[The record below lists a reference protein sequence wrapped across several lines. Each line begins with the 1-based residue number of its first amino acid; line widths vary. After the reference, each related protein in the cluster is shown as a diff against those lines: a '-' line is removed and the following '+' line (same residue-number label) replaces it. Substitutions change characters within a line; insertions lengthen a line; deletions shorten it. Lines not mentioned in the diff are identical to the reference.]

1 MFHPQS
7 FGELVDARAKHNI
20 LALCQL
26 SVDFSRCVPWLRH
39 KDSAEVPELLLC
51 QREVHSA
58 AGICDRGNSQ
68 AVAPIRRF
76 HNEGLLCNHLRARHV
91 AVHWRHRVAAMAAM
105 AWRVRCARAADEDEV
120 PGTFLPGFGNA
131 VPGKELLLRAQV
143 HVSVHLHIGHV
154 ATTCEI
160 TNGVSVAQL
169 YPAVVVQSYALL
181 WIPGVFGTNTCWRQ
195 AQVPQEEVMVHHHS
209 SQRCC
214 L

>member
-7 FGELVDARAKHNI
+7 FRELVDARAKHNI
-20 LALCQL
+20 LALCKL
-26 SVDFSRCVPWLRH
+26 SVDFSGCVPWLRH

-58 AGICDRGNSQ
+58 AGICYSGNGQ
-68 AVAPIRRF
+68 AVPSIRPF
-76 HNEGLLCNHLRARHV
+76 HDEGLLCNHLRGSHV
-91 AVHWRHRVAAMAAM
+91 AVHWRDSVA
-105 AWRVRCARAADEDEV
+105 WLRVRCARAADKDEV
-120 PGTFLPGFGNA
+120 PGAFLPGFSNA

-143 HVSVHLHIGHV
+143 HAAVHLHISHV

-160 TNGVSVAQL
+160 TNWVSVAQL
-169 YPAVVVQSYALL
+169 YPAIVVQSYALL

-195 AQVPQEEVMVHHHS
+195 AQIPQEEVMVHHRS